1 MKVCAHRFREVKSAS
16 RVKSVSLVAPDVD
29 GELEPVPTSGGGRK
43 TDGLLL
49 DGDVQPAE
57 VRH

>member
-1 MKVCAHRFREVKSAS
+1 MKVCAHRFREVT
-16 RVKSVSLVAPDVD
+16 VKSVSLVAPDVD